1 MITAKQAA
9 IILRLQ
15 PGTVRLLC
23 LRGQIEGAEKI
34 GRDWIIPWPP
44 KYIKRRRPGR
54 PSTKGE

>member
-1 MITAKQAA
+1 MITVSEAA
-9 IILRLQ
+9 MFLRLK

-44 KYIKRRRPGR
+44 KYIKRRGPGR
-54 PSTKGE
+54 PPT